1 MFEIQ
6 YEILINTYWGD
17 HIYQKRLTE
26 FDQKSPNFG
35 YYSLKKM
42 HILQMRVI
50 KDTVGELKPYE
61 LKKDS
66 GVGQNITTLTW
77 HNLTYVL
84 GEFPLTRKK
93 HTDIIIRVKFED
105 KNSMCLHP
113 IIHLRKVNEKFIIIT
128 PVFINNFRSNQE
140 YLISYIREKHWLLG
154 KQH

>member
-1 MFEIQ
+1 
-6 YEILINTYWGD
+6 
-17 HIYQKRLTE
+17 
-26 FDQKSPNFG
+26 
-35 YYSLKKM
+35 M
-42 HILQMRVI
+42 HILH
-50 KDTVGELKPYE
+50 TVGEPKPYE

-93 HTDIIIRVKFED
+93 HTEIRVKFED

-113 IIHLRKVNEKFIIIT
+113 IIHLRQVNEKFIIIT
-128 PVFINNFRSNQE
+128 PAVINNFRSNHD
-140 YLISYIREKHWLLG
+140 YLISYINEKHLLLG